1 VPLYRPNRQAHL
13 ISLKS
18 KVRPLSQQP
27 RRRLQRTALLDR
39 ALRRVA
45 RQHRTVTCLVHQTL
59 RRRRV
64 RRIRRI
70 RLALKAHLEQR
81 PLRVR
86 RMHFIRRPRL
96 RKRHPA
102 RRTRLVQTQ
111 RLDPRLSLVLKARLV
126 RRPLPDRR
134 LNPIPRVPPRRRNRL
149 IRKYGHPSSEPADST
164 RRLVAPGYE
173 PRRLAG
179 GAKSYLLARRFYHLF
194 MPHCARYVGGG
205 EAMRRILPPGTVQ
218 N

>member
-1 VPLYRPNRQAHL
+1 VPQYRPNRQAHL
-13 ISLKS
+13 INLKS
-18 KVRPLSQQP
+18 KVRQLSQQP
-27 RRRLQRTALLDR
+27 RRRLQLQRTALLDR

-45 RQHRTVTCLVHQTL
+45 RQHRTVTCLVHRTL

-64 RRIRRI
+64 RRFRRI
-70 RLALKAHLEQR
+70 RLVLKAHLEQR

-86 RMHFIRRPRL
+86 RMHLIRRPRL

-126 RRPLPDRR
+126 RRLPP
-134 LNPIPRVPPRRRNRL
+134 NRRNRL
-149 IRKYGHPSSEPADST
+149 IRKNGHPSSEPTAST

-173 PRRLAG
+173 PRRL
-179 GAKSYLLARRFYHLF
+179 
-194 MPHCARYVGGG
+194 GGG
-205 EAMRRILPPGTVQ
+205 RLNLRYWLRAFISYSCPTAHDMSVASRQCAGSFRPGLFKIDHSYAWV
-218 N
+218 